1 MDHIL
6 ENEGKP
12 VPDLGNVSE
21 SKSSSSNA
29 MDVDEDDE
37 DREALES
44 RGIAKATDQ
53 EAKVESSNHVLA
65 LHP

>member
-44 RGIAKATDQ
+44 LGIAKVTDQ
-53 EAKVESSNHVLA
+53 EAKVH
-65 LHP
+65 